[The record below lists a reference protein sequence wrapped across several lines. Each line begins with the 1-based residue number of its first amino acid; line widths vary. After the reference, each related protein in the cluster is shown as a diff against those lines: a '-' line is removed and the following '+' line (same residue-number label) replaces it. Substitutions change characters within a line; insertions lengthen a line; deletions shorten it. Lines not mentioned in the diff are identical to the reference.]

1 MTKQLIL
8 DISTFIGGLA
18 AIWFFWDLCDKTDSC
33 FPFAG
38 LLFPVVEILILLAI
52 TGWIWYRW
60 QSWRRRSAKVR
71 DIPGGTMPVDSRF
84 YVERPP
90 AEETCYTLILKEDAL
105 LRIKAPRQMGKSS
118 LMVRVL
124 HHAEQHAYQ
133 SVCLSFQ
140 QADKAIFANLDQ
152 FLQWFCS
159 NVANQL
165 DLPDKL
171 AERWQGVMGSMSK
184 CTNYFEEYLL
194 VQINTHLVLGLD
206 EVDVIFEHH
215 DIAKEFFGLLRAWFE
230 KGRNKEPWKRL
241 RFVLTHS
248 QEVYIPLDMK
258 QSPFNV
264 GAAVDLLPFT
274 QAQVADLVQR
284 YGLVWKAEEVA
295 TLMALVG
302 GHPYLVQVALSQ
314 ITQGQVTLEKLLKI
328 ASYEEGPYADHLRRH
343 RVNLEEHTELATE
356 AKKVM
361 TSPYP
366 CPVREV
372 KEVFK
377 LRSMGLVKL
386 ENNEVIPLCDL
397 YRRYFG
403 ERL

>member
-1 MTKQLIL
+1 MMKQHIL
-8 DISTFIGGLA
+8 DISTFVGGLA
-18 AIWFFWDLCDKTDSC
+18 AIWFFWDLCDKNNYC
-33 FPFAG
+33 FPIAA
-38 LLFPVVEILILLAI
+38 LIIVLAAF
-52 TGWIWYRW
+52 GWIAYRW
-60 QSWRRRSAKVR
+60 QKQRRVQN
-71 DIPGGTMPVDSRF
+71 DLDMPGGTVPLDSPF

-90 AEETCYTLILKEDAL
+90 AEKTCYDLIVTDKALDAL
-105 LRIKAPRQMGKSS
+105 IRIKAPRQMGKSS

-124 HHAEQHAYQ
+124 HHAEQHGHR

-140 QADKAIFANLDQ
+140 QADKAIFASLDQ

-159 NVANQL
+159 NIANQL

-194 VQINTHLVLGLD
+194 VQINTRLVLGLD
-206 EVDVIFEHH
+206 EVDMIFEHH

-264 GAAVDLLPFT
+264 GTAVDLPPFT
-274 QAQVADLVQR
+274 QAQVVDLMRR
-284 YGLVWKAEEVA
+284 YGLVWQEEEVSK
-295 TLMALVG
+295 LMALVG
-302 GHPYLVQVALSQ
+302 GHPYLVQVAIYQL
-314 ITQGQVTLEKLLKI
+314 THGQMTLDKLIKI
-328 ASYEEGPYADHLRRH
+328 ASHEEGPYSDHLRRH
-343 RVNLEEHTELATE
+343 RVNLEEHAELAT
-356 AKKVM
+356 AIKTIVA
-361 TSPYP
+361 TVDPI
-366 CPVREV
+366 PVREV

-377 LRSMGLVKL
+377 LRSMGLVK
-386 ENNEVIPLCDL
+386 VIDDQVMPLCEL

>member
-1 MTKQLIL
+1 MMKQHIL
-8 DISTFIGGLA
+8 DISTFVGGLA
-18 AIWFFWDLCDKTDSC
+18 AIWFFWDLCDKNNYC
-33 FPFAG
+33 FPLAALIIVLAG
-38 LLFPVVEILILLAI
+38 V
-52 TGWIWYRW
+52 GWIGYRW
-60 QSWRRRSAKVR
+60 QKRPRRKP
-71 DIPGGTMPVDSRF
+71 DDLDMPGGTVPLDSLF

-90 AEETCYTLILKEDAL
+90 AEKTCYDLIVKDDAL
-105 LRIKAPRQMGKSS
+105 IRIKAPRQMGKSS

-124 HHAEQHAYQ
+124 HHAEQHEHR

-140 QADKAIFANLDQ
+140 QADKAIFGSLDQ

-159 NVANQL
+159 NIANQL

-171 AERWQGVMGSMSK
+171 PERWQGVMGSMSK

-194 VQINTHLVLGLD
+194 VQINTRLVLGLD
-206 EVDVIFEHH
+206 EVDMIFEHH

-264 GAAVDLLPFT
+264 GTAVDLPPFT
-274 QAQVADLVQR
+274 QAQVVDLLRR
-284 YGLVWKAEEVA
+284 YGLVWPEENIA
-295 TLMALVG
+295 KLMALVG
-302 GHPYLVQVALSQ
+302 GHPYLVQVAIYQL
-314 ITQGQVTLEKLLKI
+314 TQGQMTLEKLIAI
-328 ASYEEGPYADHLRRH
+328 ASHEEGPYSDHLRRH
-343 RVNLEEHTELATE
+343 RVNLEEHAELAT
-356 AKKVM
+356 AIKTIV
-361 TSPYP
+361 TTVDPI
-366 CPVREV
+366 PVREV

-377 LRSMGLVKL
+377 LRSMGLVK
-386 ENNEVIPLCDL
+386 VIDDQVMPLCEL
-397 YRRYFG
+397 YRRYFS